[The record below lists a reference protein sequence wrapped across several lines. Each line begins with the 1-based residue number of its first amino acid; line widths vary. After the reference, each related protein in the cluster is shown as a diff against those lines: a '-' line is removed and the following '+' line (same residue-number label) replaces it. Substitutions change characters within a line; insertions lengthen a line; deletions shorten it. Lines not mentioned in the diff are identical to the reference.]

1 LEVEHSDIIS
11 SDSRDTAVR
20 LPSEVDITQCFA
32 IATSVDLQH
41 LDINPSHLTNLGLIT
56 EMPALSH
63 VNLNHNHLCDA
74 GVELLF
80 QALASAAV
88 SVVHVSI
95 SSNNVGDIGAKAIAA
110 SLPNIPR
117 LTSLELCDNFIQE
130 NGSITLAEALGG
142 VTAHEDSDEAAAA
155 TGPMSVL
162 SVDLRGN
169 RSRELGAM
177 RWAEVVAAHPT
188 LQFLCLSSN
197 DLGRLSPDAFL
208 GLVYAA
214 VASAALSVLDL
225 RDNFPQGPSQPST
238 GPPPQHVIDELLAD
252 LPSGEFDAAEV
263 KQGVFIRRHRG
274 GASAQ
279 KKERD
284 RRPGVPAA

>member
-11 SDSRDTAVR
+11 LNERDAAVQ
-20 LPSEVDITQCFA
+20 LPTQVDITQCFA

-41 LDINPSHLTNLGLIT
+41 LDINPGHLSSLSLIQ

-80 QALASAAV
+80 QALAAAAV
-88 SVVHVSI
+88 SLLHVSI
-95 SSNNVGDIGAKAIAA
+95 SNNNVGDIGAKAIAT

-130 NGSITLAEALGG
+130 NGSIILAEALGG
-142 VTAHEDSDEAAAA
+142 YTMHDDLDHETQGA
-155 TGPMSVL
+155 GPLQML
-162 SVDLRGN
+162 SIDLRGN
-169 RSRELGAM
+169 RSRELGSM

-197 DLGRLSPDAFL
+197 DLGRHSKDAFL

-214 VASAALSVLDL
+214 VASASLSVLDL
-225 RDNFPQGPSQPST
+225 RDNFPQGPSLPPS
-238 GPPPQHVIDELLAD
+238 GPPPLNVIDELLSD
-252 LPSGEFDAAEV
+252 LPQGEFDPQEV

-274 GASAQ
+274 GTSAQ
-279 KKERD
+279 KRERA
-284 RRPGVPAA
+284 RVPNAAGA